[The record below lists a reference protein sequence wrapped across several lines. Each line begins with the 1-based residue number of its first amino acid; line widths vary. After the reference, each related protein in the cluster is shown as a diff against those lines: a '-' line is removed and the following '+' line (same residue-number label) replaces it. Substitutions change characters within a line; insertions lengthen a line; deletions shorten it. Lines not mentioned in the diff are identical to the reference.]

1 MKSYTLVKKYPL
13 RLLPEWEA
21 HICGRKITRMSDNV
35 SMSVFTLIP
44 FGYICV
50 YCPSKVK
57 TAQDK
62 TENVFQD
69 NYSRRS
75 FGVNQCQEKR

>member
-1 MKSYTLVKKYPL
+1 
-13 RLLPEWEA
+13 
-21 HICGRKITRMSDNV
+21 MSDNV
-35 SMSVFTLIP
+35 SMSVFTLIA

-62 TENVFQD
+62 TGNVFQD
-69 NYSRRS
+69 NYSR
-75 FGVNQCQEKR
+75 EKFWR